1 MKIDEIHLSATIRA
15 CARAFAWQSAVA
27 LLYNSAAFAVQQE
40 RLLSSKG
47 AIFGQKWQ
55 PKNKLQMQMWLDI
68 DLLFF
73 YNMRMCVLILSFIAY
88 L

>member
-47 AIFGQKWQ
+47 AIFGQQ
-55 PKNKLQMQMWLDI
+55 RRLKNMLKMQ
-68 DLLFF
+68 
-73 YNMRMCVLILSFIAY
+73 V
-88 L
+88 

>member
-40 RLLSSKG
+40 RFVNLGGRLLPCCG
-47 AIFGQKWQ
+47 AF
-55 PKNKLQMQMWLDI
+55 
-68 DLLFF
+68 
-73 YNMRMCVLILSFIAY
+73 V
-88 L
+88 